1 MKRYIFF
8 IIVLGFLFTISAL
21 SQPTIEVLAGIHYPV
36 GYNKDSGINTFEDY
50 WNPSLNV
57 GVRAN
62 IQLAKSINLSPSM
75 FYNHYLYHGYY
86 YDGPHF
92 EEVFIASSGERSDV
106 FRIMAEL
113 QLIDHSVHVV
123 RPYIEIGSGYVIEKQ
138 GIIHG
143 KMEYLGSFEYSK
155 DIGGLHTN
163 YFVYNI
169 GVGSLVTLTNIFYLD
184 VSVKYYSNT
193 TDRFYLLYNL
203 SIAYKI
209 FN

>member
-1 MKRYIFF
+1 MKRYIFA
-8 IIVLGFLFTISAL
+8 IILSMLFYFASAL
-21 SQPTIEVLAGIHYPV
+21 SQPTIEVLAGMHYPV
-36 GYNKDSGINTFEDY
+36 GFPKVSGINTFEDY
-50 WNPSLNV
+50 WKPSLNF

-62 IQLAKSINLSPSM
+62 IQLTKSINFSPSM

-92 EEVFIASSGERSDV
+92 EEVFVASSGESSDV
-106 FRIMAEL
+106 FRIMVEL
-113 QLIDHSVHVV
+113 QLIAHSANLV
-123 RPYIEIGSGYVIEKQ
+123 RPYFEIGSGYVVEKQ

-143 KMEYLGSFEYSK
+143 KMEYLGRFEYSK
-155 DIGGLHTN
+155 DIDGLNVN

-169 GVGSLVTLTNIFYLD
+169 GVGGIVSLSNDFCLD
-184 VSVKYYSNT
+184 VSAKYHSNT

>member
-1 MKRYIFF
+1 MKRYIFA
-8 IIVLGFLFTISAL
+8 IILSVLFYFASAL

-62 IQLAKSINLSPSM
+62 IQLAKSINFSPSM

-86 YDGPHF
+86 YDGHHF
-92 EEVFIASSGERSDV
+92 EEVFVASSGESSDV

-113 QLIDHSVHVV
+113 QLIDHSAHLV
-123 RPYIEIGSGYVIEKQ
+123 RPYIEIGSGYVVEKQ

-155 DIGGLHTN
+155 DIGSLHTN

-169 GVGSLVTLTNIFYLD
+169 GVGAMVSLSSDFCLD
-184 VSVKYYSNT
+184 ISAKYYSNI